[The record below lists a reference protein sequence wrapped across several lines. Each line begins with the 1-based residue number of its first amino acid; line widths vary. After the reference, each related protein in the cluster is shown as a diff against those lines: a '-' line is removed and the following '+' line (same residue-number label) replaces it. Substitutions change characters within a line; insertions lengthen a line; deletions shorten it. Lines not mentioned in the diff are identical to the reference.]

1 MVTSFKLELKR
12 PTCGLATEADST
24 SSSFQR
30 KNRSLSC
37 IENLNESPDSK
48 RARIVSR
55 QSIGGHDFTSMS
67 FPNTLPRMGQNSE
80 VKIVVS
86 QPYSASS
93 LSDLSEISNQ
103 IVYEAC
109 EPRTYLESFVSYRP
123 TERDIDN
130 MFHETD
136 PDESR
141 LASYT
146 QDVIGA
152 VQRQDLNALKSLH
165 ESGKYLDGCNR
176 FGESILHMAC
186 RRGFTD
192 IVDYMLNVAGISVKI
207 RDDYG
212 RTPLHDACWAI
223 EPNFEMIDLLSFEN
237 PELLL
242 IPDKR
247 NHTPLDYA
255 RRVHWHKW
263 NDYLKKNKKRLI
275 EKFAE
280 KN

>member
-1 MVTSFKLELKR
+1 
-12 PTCGLATEADST
+12 
-24 SSSFQR
+24 
-30 KNRSLSC
+30 
-37 IENLNESPDSK
+37 
-48 RARIVSR
+48 
-55 QSIGGHDFTSMS
+55 
-67 FPNTLPRMGQNSE
+67 MGQNSE
-80 VKIVVS
+80 VKIVIS
-86 QPYSASS
+86 RPYSASS
-93 LSDLSEISNQ
+93 LSDLNESSNQ

-109 EPRTYLESFVSYRP
+109 EPRTYLESLVSYRP

-130 MFHETD
+130 MFHKTD
-136 PDESR
+136 FDERR
-141 LASYT
+141 LAAYT

-165 ESGKYLDGCNR
+165 ESGRYLDGCNR

-192 IVDYMLNVAGISVKI
+192 IVDYMLNVAGVSVKI

-223 EPNFEMIDLLSFEN
+223 EPNFEMIGLLSFEN

-242 IPDKR
+242 VPDKR
-247 NHTPLDYA
+247 NHTPLDYV

-263 NDYLKKNKKRLI
+263 NDYLKKNKKTLVKLFG
-275 EKFAE
+275 EKY
-280 KN
+280 